1 MVPVSPGGMRLA
13 RAEQAWPARE
23 DVQPRLPGADCA
35 SPSALDR
42 TIRT

>member
-23 DVQPRLPGADCA
+23 DVQLRLPGADCA